1 MNSSWQLSLIGFI
14 FKSELIIIDLYFFKD
29 LQKDME
35 TRWALLDFLQNLP
48 LIDESG
54 SDESENSGKNK
65 ILQAIKRSMG
75 SCSNSPN
82 NDASLN
88 MKHLIHKK

>member
-1 MNSSWQLSLIGFI
+1 
-14 FKSELIIIDLYFFKD
+14 
-29 LQKDME
+29 ME
-35 TRWALLDFLQNLP
+35 TRWALLDYLQNLP
-48 LIDESG
+48 LIDDDG
-54 SDESENSGKNK
+54 LDESENGNGKNK

-75 SCSNSPN
+75 SCPNSPN